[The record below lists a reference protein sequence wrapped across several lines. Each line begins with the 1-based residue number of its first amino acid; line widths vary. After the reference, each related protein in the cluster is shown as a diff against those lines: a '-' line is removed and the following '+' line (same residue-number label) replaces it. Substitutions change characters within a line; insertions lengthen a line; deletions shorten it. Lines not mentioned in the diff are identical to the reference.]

1 MTEDALRWLVGLS
14 VTVIL
19 SIAGIAIGAFRAM
32 SAKLDGAVEAIEKTM
47 RSEDAQLHS
56 RINEVKD
63 KYVRRDDFDK
73 HMDRM
78 DRRLDEI
85 RSDQKE
91 LIDWLKR
98 GKERI

>member
-1 MTEDALRWLVGLS
+1 MTEEALRWLVGLS

-19 SIAGIAIGAFRAM
+19 SIGGIAIGAFRAM
-32 SAKLDGAVEAIEKTM
+32 SAKLDRAVEAIETTM
-47 RSEDAQLHS
+47 RNEDAQLHS
-56 RINEVKD
+56 RINQVKD
-63 KYVRRDDFDK
+63 TYVRRDDFDK

-78 DRRLDEI
+78 DRRLNEI

>member
-1 MTEDALRWLVGLS
+1 MTAEMQWLVGTAL
-14 VTVIL
+14 TVIL
-19 SIAGIAIGAFRAM
+19 SIGGIAIGAFRAM
-32 SAKLDGAVEAIEKTM
+32 SAKLDSAVEAIEATM

-63 KYVRRDDFDK
+63 KYVRRDDFEK
-73 HMDRM
+73 YTDRM

-91 LIDWLKR
+91 LIEWLKR